1 MRKKKFRF
9 SSPTVLRGDAP
20 FLGATVKDWDDAF
33 TGNFSSNLAE
43 LKRLVLSDA
52 PKRSAATAT
61 SFDLGSARL
70 PRDELATVTSQTPP
84 VRFVDD
90 KQISPLPRFITLT
103 TLKALSIDR
112 ECDDE
117 GAKKLR

>member
-1 MRKKKFRF
+1 MGKKKSRF
-9 SSPTVLRGDAP
+9 SSPTVLPRDAP

-33 TGNFSSNLAE
+33 TGNFSSTLAE

-84 VRFVDD
+84 VRFVDV
-90 KQISPLPRFITLT
+90 KQISPLPTFITLT
-103 TLKALSIDR
+103 TLKALSVDQ
-112 ECDDE
+112 ECDNA
-117 GAKKLR
+117 GAKKVR